1 MIGILG
7 GTFDPVH
14 FGHLRLALEAQE
26 VLGLQEVRFIPVAA
40 PPHRAPPVATFE
52 ARCAMLKLA
61 LADAPG
67 FVLDAIE
74 AMLPAPSYTVRTLTA
89 LRASLGADPP
99 LALLM
104 GADAFAGLTSWHE
117 WERLLELAHLVVAT
131 RPGTELRAERL
142 PEPLARLWQKR
153 WQVAEPTPCGDTA
166 RTTTHFADTAPTTTA
181 GATPSASPP
190 SFAATANELP
200 FWRTRPAGAVIELP
214 ITPLAISSTHIR
226 RLLASGRSA
235 RYLLPEAV
243 DAYLRAQR
251 IYG

>member
-14 FGHLRLALEAQE
+14 FGHLRLALEAKE
-26 VLGLQEVRFIPVAA
+26 ALALQEVRFIPVAA

-52 ARCAMLKLA
+52 ARCTMLKLA
-61 LADAPG
+61 LADTPG

-74 AMLPAPSYTVRTLTA
+74 ATLPAPSYTVQTLTA

-104 GADAFAGLTSWHE
+104 GADAFADLTSWHQ
-117 WERLLELAHLVVAT
+117 WKRLLELAHLVVAT
-131 RPGTELRAERL
+131 RPGTELRADRL
-142 PEPLARLWQKR
+142 PEPLARRWQQR
-153 WQVAEPTPCGDTA
+153 WQVAEPTPGGDTA
-166 RTTTHFADTAPTTTA
+166 HANPA
-181 GATPSASPP
+181 GATPPASPP
-190 SFAATANELP
+190 FIASSANELP

-235 RYLLPEAV
+235 RYLLPDAV
-243 DAYLRAQR
+243 HQYLRKQKL
-251 IYG
+251 YG